1 MRHFQPLTIIYF
13 LTILLSFFAINI
25 GYAQKFKA
33 QFEIKNYT
41 NDTLIIGNFF
51 GEKQLV
57 VDTLYAISKG
67 KFIWRLDSIPKVGV
81 YLALTKP
88 DNTFNQF
95 LVNGDDIDF
104 TIMLDKN
111 DMSSAKIKGSKD
123 NTLLY
128 DYMDFL
134 GDKKIL
140 ADTLRA
146 QLDRAKAIGSG
157 EEAVQSNLDK
167 LDKDVKAEQER
178 IISNFP
184 KTLTSLLLKSNKEID
199 IPNFEGE
206 EQDVRVKK
214 YYYYKD
220 HYFDNIDFLHPA
232 LIRTPFIFQKI
243 DYFINKVTSQMPD
256 SIAIALDIVLEKL
269 EGNEEAYRYFLA
281 DFLNKY
287 AQMKVVGYDAL
298 YVHLIDKYYKKG
310 KASWVSE
317 ENLKKMSD
325 NADDLRPI
333 LIGKKMPDIVTYS
346 QDNKPVKL
354 HNIQSPF
361 TVVFFWAPDCG
372 HCKKITPLV
381 VDFYKKNKDKG
392 VTLLSICT
400 KGGDKLKTCWEAV
413 TEKGMQDFLNTAD
426 EYQRFNSKV
435 KIKSTPK
442 IFILDENKEIL
453 IKDIPA
459 EELDRIF
466 NEILKVEENKK
477 AAKLK

>member
-1 MRHFQPLTIIYF
+1 MIRLHSLSMNLFS
-13 LTILLSFFAINI
+13 ILLLTFAVNI
-25 GYAQKFKA
+25 GHSQKFKA
-33 QFEIKNYT
+33 QFEIKNYS

-57 VDTLYAISKG
+57 ADTLYAKNKG
-67 KFIWRLDSIPKVGV
+67 KFVWQVDSLPKVGV

-95 LVNGDDIDF
+95 LVNGNDTEF
-104 TIMLDKN
+104 TVTLDKN
-111 DMSSAKIKGSKD
+111 DMSRAKIKGSKD
-123 NTLLY
+123 NILLY

-146 QLDRAKAIGSG
+146 QLARAEAAGSG
-157 EEAVQSNLDK
+157 KEAIQSKLDK
-167 LDKDVKAEQER
+167 LDKDVKLEQDK
-178 IISNFP
+178 IIANNP
-184 KTLTSLLLKSNKEID
+184 KTLTALLLKSNKEID
-199 IPNFEGE
+199 IPDFDGE

-220 HYFDNIDFLHPA
+220 HYFDNIDFQHPA
-232 LIRTPFIFQKI
+232 LIRTPFIYQKI
-243 DYFINKVTSQMPD
+243 DYFINKVTSQIPD
-256 SIAIALDIVLEKL
+256 SIAVALDIVLNKL
-269 EGNEEAYRYFLA
+269 EGNDEAYRYFLA

-298 YVHLIDKYYKKG
+298 YIHLIDKYYKKG

-333 LIGKKMPDIVTYS
+333 LIGKKMPDITTYS
-346 QDNKPVKL
+346 QDNKSVKL
-354 HNIQSPF
+354 HNIESPF